1 MVPFDSCGAVF
12 YSLSVETITLSC
24 ISSKIKRDIDRKS
37 WFFFIFLAFD
47 APVRGVSVGIFP
59 SFVWCGK
66 TGMVGLSNGE
76 KTEDMCNRLD
86 RIPACDGQIDRQTDG
101 RTDILPRHSPRY
113 ALHTRRAV
121 KFVKCKLSNC
131 ECCIQTH
138 RVSAGRATK
147 SFHIFTAR
155 RVCIARTTPSQDVR
169 PSVCLS
175 VCLSVTLRYS
185 V

>member
-1 MVPFDSCGAVF
+1 VPFHRPYTTF
-12 YSLSVETITLSC
+12 YWSAIVNIALSC
-24 ISSKIKRDIDRKS
+24 TILSYLTLNNIVTLKS
-37 WFFFIFLAFD
+37 WLEATQGHSNWYHSK
-47 APVRGVSVGIFP
+47 AW
-59 SFVWCGK
+59 VW
-66 TGMVGLSNGE
+66 
-76 KTEDMCNRLD
+76 CNRLD